1 MPTPAVL
8 PTGLPLSSRSTELQP
23 SATVEQPPAPAS
35 VMNASTP
42 VELPGFALK
51 SSAAAA
57 SNSQQAEDVSMAAE
71 VESATLE
78 DAVAEAEKTEPSVS
92 RSTKSV
98 LERVDPDSDS
108 DDDAPMPQI
117 IMSDSE

>member
-1 MPTPAVL
+1 
-8 PTGLPLSSRSTELQP
+8 
-23 SATVEQPPAPAS
+23 
-35 VMNASTP
+35 MNASTP